1 MLIKVPV
8 TVIVGRQDKDIALC
22 IFEGRNISISRYV
35 DELPEPAI
43 EKISELDIGDEEIR
57 GHVAVTSFGH
67 STVKAVDAGSSS
79 GTCYITRGGDL
90 VELPRVNLRKSS
102 IMNKDFGRWVNVL
115 SLPIFLENIIN
126 YDDTGSIVLAP
137 SRLGENLCITFGYS
151 DSTCIRLVKHFI
163 LRARACDSGAM
174 MTVSCVGRIPQ
185 IPLEMCL
192 IREDKYIL
200 FRIYLN
206 TLLRLHTRFKMLI
219 VIAKGGNIVKRYIA
233 DNLSDDLTETI
244 DEAFEIFQNL

>member
-8 TVIVGRQDKDIALC
+8 TVIVGRQDRDIALC
-22 IFEGRNISISRYV
+22 IFEGRNMSISRYV

-43 EKISELDIGDEEIR
+43 EKITELEIGDEEIR
-57 GHVAVTSFGH
+57 GHIAITSFGH

-90 VELPRVNLRKSS
+90 AELPRINLRRSS
-102 IMNKDFGRWVNVL
+102 IMSKDFGRWVNVL

-126 YDDTGSIVLAP
+126 YDTDSIVLAP

-163 LRARACDSGAM
+163 LRARAYNSGAM

-192 IREDKYIL
+192 IKEDKYIL

-206 TLLRLHTRFKMLI
+206 TLLKLHTRFKMLI

-233 DNLSDDLTETI
+233 ENLTDNLTETI

>member
-35 DELPEPAI
+35 NDLPEHAI
-43 EKISELDIGDEEIR
+43 EKITELDVDEEEIR
-57 GHVAVTSFGH
+57 GHVAITSFGH
-67 STVKAVDAGSSS
+67 STVKAVDAGSLS

-90 VELPRVNLRKSS
+90 AELPRINLRKSS
-102 IMNKDFGRWVNVL
+102 ILSKDFGRWVNVL
-115 SLPIFLENIIN
+115 SLPIFLDNIISN
-126 YDDTGSIVLAP
+126 ETDSIVLAP

-163 LRARACDSGAM
+163 LRSRASNSGAM

-192 IREDKYIL
+192 IKEDKYIL

-206 TLLRLHTRFKMLI
+206 TILKLHTRFKMLI
-219 VIAKGGNIVKRYIA
+219 VIAKGGNIVKRFIA
-233 DNLSDDLTETI
+233 ENLTENLIEMI
-244 DEAFEIFQNL
+244 DEAFELFQNL